1 MTPASA
7 LRRSA
12 ARLDDLLR
20 YRRTP
25 QAIQS
30 LFRLA
35 CALALPARHPGWLE
49 HACAAARCAPSQEWM
64 RVVEGW
70 TLARLDRLSR
80 ADLWSWQEPETP
92 QVGVAK
98 AAILKPS
105 SERERGVLFISFE
118 SQWQH
123 LLRLGPHRLA
133 ALAARY
139 QLVVA
144 PTWSPPHSV
153 TNYLFPR
160 LHPGT
165 LPCTISNVED
175 LRIFPRLHPSY
186 EPVRLFASSWVNA
199 SLYQPQPREKRDID
213 LVMVANFGRYKRHHV
228 LFSALARMP
237 PAQRPKVTLIGQPHG
252 QRTVEVLERE
262 MHDHGVRDCITL
274 RSRISDAEVVDLLGR
289 SKAALIT
296 SLREGSCVA
305 VVEAMM
311 ADTPIALLKG
321 ACIGSACFI
330 EKQTG
335 AFLNEDRL
343 PEQLPAFIS
352 AARDL
357 TPRRRLL
364 ELGVEHESSTRLL
377 EEHLKS
383 LALSRGEPWTR
394 GLFAHHWRPDPLIAE
409 SSQAREAAQAAS
421 RLATEFGL
429 LLNPPKS

>member
-1 MTPASA
+1 MSPASA
-7 LRRSA
+7 LRRTA
-12 ARLDDLLR
+12 ASLDDAMR

-25 QAIQS
+25 QAVQS
-30 LFRLA
+30 LLRMA
-35 CALALPARHPGWLE
+35 RALALPSRHPGWLE

-70 TLARLDRLSR
+70 TLARLERLSHT
-80 ADLWSWQEPETP
+80 DLWSWQEP
-92 QVGVAK
+92 QSARVSVAK
-98 AAILKPS
+98 AAILKPAA
-105 SERERGVLFISFE
+105 EGERGVLFISFE

-123 LLRLGPHRLA
+123 LLRLGPQRLV
-133 ALAARY
+133 ALAERY

-165 LPCTISNVED
+165 LPCTISNLED

-186 EPVRLFASSWVNA
+186 APVQLFASSWVNA
-199 SLYQPQPREKRDID
+199 SLYQPQPRERRDID
-213 LVMVANFGRYKRHHV
+213 LVMVANFGRYKRHHA

-237 PAQRPKVTLIGQPHG
+237 MSQRPKVTLIGQPHG
-252 QRTVEVLERE
+252 QRTLQVLERE
-262 MHDHGVRDCITL
+262 MHDYGVRDCITL

-311 ADTPIALLKG
+311 ANTPIALLKG

-330 EKQTG
+330 EEQTG
-335 AFLNEDRL
+335 AFLDERRL
-343 PEQLPAFIS
+343 HEELPAFIAS
-352 AARDL
+352 AQRL

-364 ELGVEHESSTRLL
+364 EQGVEHESSTRLL
-377 EEHLKS
+377 EAHLRK
-383 LALSRGEPWTR
+383 LAVSRGEPWTR
-394 GLFAHHWRPDPLIAE
+394 GLFAHHWRPDPVIADAA
-409 SSQAREAAQAAS
+409 SAREAARAAA
-421 RLATEFGL
+421 RLAEGFGL
-429 LLNPPKS
+429 LLTPPKS

>member
-7 LRRSA
+7 LRRTA
-12 ARLDDLLR
+12 ARLDDVLR

-25 QAIQS
+25 QAVQS
-30 LFRLA
+30 LLRMA
-35 CALALPARHPGWLE
+35 RAMVLPARHRGWLE

-70 TLARLDRLSR
+70 TLARLDRLSN
-80 ADLWSWQEPETP
+80 AALWRWQEPQSA

-98 AAILKPS
+98 AAILKPA
-105 SERERGVLFISFE
+105 SEGERGVLFISFE

-123 LLRLGPHRLA
+123 LLRLGPQRLA
-133 ALAARY
+133 ALAERY

-153 TNYLFPR
+153 TNYVFPR
-160 LHPGT
+160 LHPGA
-165 LPCTISNVED
+165 LPCTISNLED

-186 EPVRLFASSWVNA
+186 APVKLFASSWVNA

-237 PAQRPKVTLIGQPHG
+237 LSQRPKVTLIGQPHG
-252 QRTVEVLERE
+252 QRTVQVLERE
-262 MHDHGVRDCITL
+262 MHDYGVRDSITV

-330 EKQTG
+330 QEQTG
-335 AFLNEDRL
+335 TFLDENRL
-343 PEQLPAFIS
+343 HEELPAFI
-352 AARDL
+352 ADAQRL

-364 ELGVEHESSTRLL
+364 EQGVEHESSTRLL
-377 EEHLKS
+377 EAHLRA
-383 LALSRGEPWTR
+383 LAVDRGEPWTR
-394 GLFAHHWRPDPLIAE
+394 GLFAHHWRPDPVIADAGQ
-409 SSQAREAAQAAS
+409 SQEAAQAATQ
-421 RLATEFGL
+421 LAGEFGL

>member
-1 MTPASA
+1 MRPASA

-12 ARLDDLLR
+12 TRLDDVLR

-25 QAIQS
+25 QAIQC
-30 LFRLA
+30 LLRLA
-35 CALALPARHPGWLE
+35 RARVLPARHPGWLE

-64 RVVEGW
+64 RVVEDW
-70 TLARLDRLSR
+70 TLARLDRLSH
-80 ADLWSWQEPETP
+80 ANLWSWQESETP

-98 AAILKPS
+98 AAILKPA
-105 SERERGVLFISFE
+105 SEGERGVLFISFE

-123 LLRLGPHRLA
+123 LLRLGPQRLA
-133 ALAARY
+133 DLAARY
-139 QLVVA
+139 QLVLA

-186 EPVRLFASSWVNA
+186 APVKLFASSWVNA
-199 SLYQPQPREKRDID
+199 SLYQPQPRAKRDID

-237 PAQRPKVTLIGQPHG
+237 QSQRPKVTLIGQPHG
-252 QRTVEVLERE
+252 QRTVQVLERE
-262 MHDHGVRDCITL
+262 MHDYGVRDCITL

-330 EKQTG
+330 QEQTG
-335 AFLNEDRL
+335 TFLEEGRL
-343 PEQLPAFIS
+343 HEELPAFIS
-352 AARDL
+352 AARHL
-357 TPRRRLL
+357 TPRRWLL
-364 ELGVEHESSTRLL
+364 EQGVEHESSTRLL
-377 EEHLKS
+377 EEHLRS
-383 LALSRGEPWTR
+383 LAVSQGEPWTR
-394 GLFAHHWRPDPLIAE
+394 GLFAHHWRPDPVIADAGQ
-409 SSQAREAAQAAS
+409 SREAAQATAQ
-421 RLATEFGL
+421 LAKEFGL